1 VTHNMSTYD
10 VTVSCGYSWSV
21 VLVTVAFLTMAGAS
35 LDLAVAGAGDS
46 VSSSD
51 GGSARQELSPVK
63 SGPGEA
69 ENEDMP
75 TSNNICCQ
83 PHRGT
88 FTVKLDHAP
97 YPYTG
102 KYADSG
108 EDFFDDVDRQTGERF
123 HTNRYGERF
132 SEREHYSDGSV
143 LFHIPPRFNPRE
155 PFAYVLFFHGMN
167 SDIQSSNRD
176 YMLNRQIEGSEKNV
190 ILIMPQ
196 LAKNAADSSPGKLFR
211 KNGFKALMDEATG
224 VLVSVVGVQYRQRL
238 KSAPIILTAF
248 SGGYKA
254 AALVLDRGGVESRV
268 RGVLLMD
275 ALYEDVDRFQ
285 KWARKNI
292 RKGFLISMFT
302 SGSCESNSRQLASRL
317 GQVGIAGRNN
327 WPEANPKGGAYFVA
341 TDIEHMQVPI
351 WGPPRQPLASLLRVL
366 DLRSIQ

>member
-1 VTHNMSTYD
+1 MGYD
-10 VTVSCGYSWSV
+10 GYSWSV
-21 VLVTVAFLTMAGAS
+21 VLVIVALLTMACPS
-35 LDLAVAGAGDS
+35 LDRAVAVAGAGAGDS

-51 GGSARQELSPVK
+51 GGPARQEPSPVT
-63 SGPGEA
+63 SGAGEA
-69 ENEDMP
+69 KVEDMGA
-75 TSNNICCQ
+75 SKDICCE

-88 FTVKLDHAP
+88 FTVKLSHAP

-108 EDFFDDVDRQTGERF
+108 EDFFDHVDRESGERF
-123 HTNRYGERF
+123 HTNRYGQRF

-143 LFHIPPRFNPRE
+143 LFHVPPRFNPRE

-176 YMLNRQIEGSEKNV
+176 YMLDRQIEGSEKNV

-211 KNGFKALMDEATG
+211 KNGFKAFMDEAAG
-224 VLVSVVGVQYRQRL
+224 VLVPVVGARYGQRL

-254 AALVLDRGGVESRV
+254 VALVLDRGGVESRV

-275 ALYEDVDRFQ
+275 ALYEDVDKFQ
-285 KWARKNI
+285 KWGRKNI
-292 RKGFLISMFT
+292 RKGFLVSMFT
-302 SGSCESNSRQLASRL
+302 SGSCQSNSRELANRL
-317 GQVGIAGRNN
+317 GKLGIAVRSN
-327 WPEANPKGGAYFVA
+327 WPEANPKGGAYFVS

-351 WGPPRQPLASLLRVL
+351 WGTPRQPLASLLRVL